1 MKNRS
6 PEKQNKPQGR
16 CEQPS
21 CESCNSVTTVCYMCS
36 SECGLQIHERD
47 GQVVGLFGDTG
58 NPMNRGTLCPK
69 AFGTS
74 DLLSKDRI
82 KTPLRR
88 VGARGEGRFEPISWE
103 TALHEIAQRL
113 VHHKK
118 TEGPQSLLV
127 QFGEKP
133 DHDMVYRFAN
143 AYGTPNVLDHDS
155 ICDTNRRQGFMF
167 TYGSSHFRPLPDLN
181 RPIQTTQGVRK
192 KHDCR
197 YLLLIGENPMEA
209 TRFLFLR
216 NGILAALQEGL
227 HLTVVDPFRSATARL
242 AHDWLSL
249 RPGSDLALVLALLR
263 FVIEHDQPGSTDQ
276 AYLDH
281 DFIRDWTVDFDALQA
296 QLLEGERYS
305 LDWAAE
311 QTGLSAET
319 IKRIAHEFGSTKPAA
334 AMVGMNGV
342 GHHHNGFLTT
352 RAVAMLVAI
361 TGNLDVPGGV
371 ALAPRATLATDRVYA
386 RHLLT
391 QSLSE
396 MHKDIYAGYPL
407 AYSGIKAKDPQ
418 DILDGVELT
427 HGMHAGKKYRIRSLF
442 VIHGNPVINAP
453 ASAKWR
459 EALTRKVDNK
469 DKTDSN
475 DGYLLDLL
483 VFNDTMLNDTSLYAD
498 YILPMASYIERQ
510 GVCRPY
516 VNEPTVSLR
525 RPVVPLQHQSRT
537 PLDWLRD
544 LSEACYRSG
553 DADMD
558 GVMKYQSDDEWC
570 NELLL
575 ECPGIEGYENGVA
588 PDGSPLNVKKL
599 IQQGGTISWPARYR
613 KYDGLDTP
621 SGKVELSSRV
631 IEAANREFGYNYEPM
646 LSYQHN
652 AWSGNNPDYAHYR
665 NEYPFQLI
673 TGRSLAHTG
682 SFTQNLPKSL
692 KMMSAPRVWMNQ
704 KDANKLVLQ
713 EGDRVVIRNPYG
725 AKIVAHVSPTDD
737 LLEGVVRAQHGWGQR
752 SPHLKHA
759 RGRGYN
765 INELTDDQQFNDIT
779 GNASFGDMMVAIER
793 DSSDQPQYS

>member
-1 MKNRS
+1 MKDHSS
-6 PEKQNKPQGR
+6 PKQNKHQGR
-16 CEQPS
+16 CEEPS
-21 CESCNSVTTVCYMCS
+21 CQDCNQVTTVCYMCS
-36 SECGLQIHERD
+36 SECGLQIHEKD
-47 GQVVGLFGDTG
+47 GQVVGLFGDPN
-58 NPMNRGTLCPK
+58 NPMNRGALCPK

-88 VGARGEGRFEPISWE
+88 VGARGEGHFEPISWE
-103 TALHEIAQRL
+103 TAMNEIAQRL

-167 TYGSSHFRPLPDLN
+167 TYGTSHFRPLPDLN
-181 RPIQTTQGVRK
+181 RPIQTAEGIRE

-216 NGILAALQEGL
+216 NGILTALQEGMR
-227 HLTVVDPFRSATARL
+227 LTVVDPFRSATARL
-242 AHDWLSL
+242 AHDWLPL

-263 FVIEHDQPGSTDQ
+263 FVIEHDQPDSAEQ

-281 DFIRDWTVDFDALQA
+281 DFISDWTVGFDKLKA
-296 QLLEGERYS
+296 QLLEDGRYS
-305 LDWAAE
+305 LAWAAE
-311 QTGLSAET
+311 QTGLSVET

-342 GHHHNGFLTT
+342 GHHSNGFLTT

-361 TGNLDVPGGV
+361 TGNLDVPGGL

-386 RHLLT
+386 KHLLSR
-391 QSLSE
+391 SLSE

-407 AYSGIKAKDPQ
+407 AYSGIKAKNPR
-418 DILDGVELT
+418 DILDGVKLV
-427 HGMHAGKKYRIRSLF
+427 HGMHAGEQYRIRSLF
-442 VIHGNPVINAP
+442 VIHGNPLINAP

-459 EALTRKVDNK
+459 EALTRKAAQNDNS
-469 DKTDSN
+469 DE
-475 DGYLLDLL
+475 YLLDLV

-510 GVCRPY
+510 GITRPY

-525 RPVVPLQHQSRT
+525 RPVVPLQHQSRS
-537 PLDWLRD
+537 PLDWLRE
-544 LSEACYRSG
+544 LSEACYRCG
-553 DADMD
+553 DDDMD
-558 GVMKYQSDDEWC
+558 GVMGYQSDDEWC
-570 NELLL
+570 NELLS
-575 ECPGIEGYENGVA
+575 ECPGIEGYANGVA
-588 PDGSPLNVKKL
+588 PDGSPLNIDKL
-599 IQQGGTISWPARYR
+599 KQEGGTITWPARYR
-613 KYDGLDTP
+613 KYNGLDTP

-631 IEAANREFGYNYEPM
+631 IEAANREFGCDYEPI

-652 AWSGNNPDYAHYR
+652 AWSKDNPDYAHYR
-665 NEYPFQLI
+665 DEYPFQLI

-692 KMMSAPRVWMNQ
+692 KMMSSPRVWMNQ
-704 KDANKLVLQ
+704 QDANKLMLK
-713 EGDRVVIRNPYG
+713 EGDSVVIRNPYG
-725 AKIVAHVSPTDD
+725 AKIMAHISPIDD
-737 LLEGVVRAQHGWGQR
+737 LMEGVIRAQHGWGQR

-759 RGRGYN
+759 GGRGYN

-793 DSSDQPQYS
+793 GSSSDQP